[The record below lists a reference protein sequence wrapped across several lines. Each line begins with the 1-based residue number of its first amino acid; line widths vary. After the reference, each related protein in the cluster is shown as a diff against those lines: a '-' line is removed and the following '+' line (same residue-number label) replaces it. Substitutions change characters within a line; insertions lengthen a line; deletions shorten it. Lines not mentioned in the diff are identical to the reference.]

1 MAIMETQASSLG
13 LGLSV
18 IIITKN
24 EAAHIAECLA
34 SVSFAD
40 EIIVVDSGSA
50 DGTVELARKFG
61 ALVHQ
66 FPDWPG
72 FGPQKNRALALAT
85 KDWVFSIDA
94 DERVTPAL
102 REEIIATLR
111 VPRSSGYA
119 VPRLSEFCGKPI
131 RHSGW
136 WPDLVLRLF
145 RRQSGKF
152 TDVLVHE
159 SVSLADGKPGRMHS
173 HLLHYPHPTL
183 DSLIDKVNRYS
194 GDAAK
199 MMFAEGKRAGLP
211 KIVLHSVWT
220 FIRIYFLRLGFL
232 DGRHGFVLAVTA
244 ASGNFLRYSKL
255 MFLVEANEQATKKV
269 KDHQS

>member
-1 MAIMETQASSLG
+1 MAIMETQASRLG
-13 LGLSV
+13 LDLSV

-24 EAAHIAECLA
+24 EAANIAACLA

-40 EIIVVDSGSA
+40 EIIVLDSGST
-50 DGTVELARKFG
+50 DGTVELARSLG
-61 ALVHQ
+61 AQVHQ
-66 FPDWPG
+66 SVDWPG

-85 KDWVFSIDA
+85 KGWVFSIDA

-102 REEIIATLR
+102 REDLIETLR
-111 VPRSSGYA
+111 APTCNGYE
-119 VPRLSEFCGKPI
+119 VLRLSEFCGKPI

-136 WPDLVLRLF
+136 WPDPVLRLL
-145 RRQSGKF
+145 RRGSGKF

-159 SVSLADGKPGRMHS
+159 HITLVDGKPGRLHS

-183 DSLIDKVNRYS
+183 DSLIEKVNRYS
-194 GDAAK
+194 GEAAK
-199 MMFAEGKRAGLP
+199 MMFAQGKRAGIP
-211 KIVLHSVWT
+211 KIILHSMWT

-255 MFLVEANEQATKKV
+255 MFLIETQGQTVSKV
-269 KDHQS
+269 RDQES

>member
-1 MAIMETQASSLG
+1 METQASGLG

-24 EAAHIAECLA
+24 EAAHIAACLA

-40 EIIVVDSGSA
+40 EIVVLDSGST
-50 DGTVELARKFG
+50 DGTVELARSLG
-61 ALVHQ
+61 AQVHQ
-66 FPDWPG
+66 SVDWPG

-102 REEIIATLR
+102 REEIIETLR
-111 VPRSSGYA
+111 APKRNGYE

-136 WPDLVLRLF
+136 WPDPVLRLF
-145 RRQSGKF
+145 RRASGKF
-152 TDVLVHE
+152 NEVLVHE
-159 SVSLADGKPGRMHS
+159 SVSLVDGKPGRMHA

-194 GDAAK
+194 GEAAK

-255 MFLVEANEQATKKV
+255 MFLVETNAQAAKKV

>member
-1 MAIMETQASSLG
+1 MADMETQASRLG

-24 EAAHIAECLA
+24 ESANIADCLA

-40 EIIVVDSGSA
+40 EIIVLDSGST
-50 DGTVELARKFG
+50 DGTVELARNLG
-61 ALVHQ
+61 AQVHTA
-66 FPDWPG
+66 PDWPG

-85 KDWVFSIDA
+85 QEWVFSIDA

-102 REEIIATLR
+102 REEMIETLR
-111 VPRSSGYA
+111 QPMRSGYE
-119 VPRLSEFCGKPI
+119 VMRLSEFCGKPI

-136 WPDLVLRLF
+136 WPDPVLRLF
-145 RRQSGKF
+145 RREAGKF
-152 TDVLVHE
+152 SDVLVHE
-159 SVSLADGKPGRMHS
+159 SVSLSDGKPGRLKS

-183 DSLIDKVNRYS
+183 DSLIDKTNRYS
-194 GDAAK
+194 GEAAK
-199 MMFAEGKRAGLP
+199 MMLAQGKRAGLP
-211 KIVLHSVWT
+211 MIVVHSMWT
-220 FIRIYFLRLGFL
+220 FIRIYFLRLGIL

-255 MFLVEANEQATKKV
+255 MFLAEAKDQAERGKV
-269 KDHQS
+269 AKS

>member
-1 MAIMETQASSLG
+1 METQGSRLG
-13 LGLSV
+13 LNLSV

-24 EAAHIAECLA
+24 EATHIAACLA

-40 EIIVVDSGSA
+40 EIIVLDSGST
-50 DGTVELARKFG
+50 DGTVELARSLG
-61 ALVHQ
+61 AQVHQ
-66 FPDWPG
+66 SGDWPG

-102 REEIIATLR
+102 REEIIETLR
-111 VPRSSGYA
+111 APQRNGYE
-119 VPRLSEFCGKPI
+119 VLRLSEFCGKPI

-136 WPDLVLRLF
+136 WPDPILRLF
-145 RRQSGKF
+145 RRESGKF
-152 TDVLVHE
+152 NDVLVHE
-159 SVSLADGKPGRMHS
+159 SVTLADGKPDRLHS

-194 GDAAK
+194 GEAAK
-199 MMFAEGKRAGLP
+199 MMFAEGERAGLP

-232 DGRHGFVLAVTA
+232 DGRHGFVLAATA

-255 MFLVEANEQATKKV
+255 MFLAETQGQTVSKV
-269 KDHQS
+269 RDQKS

>member
-1 MAIMETQASSLG
+1 METQTSRLG

-24 EAAHIAECLA
+24 EAAHIEACLA

-40 EIIVVDSGSA
+40 EIIVLDSGST
-50 DGTVELARKFG
+50 DGTVEIARGLG
-61 ALVHQ
+61 ATVHQ
-66 FPDWPG
+66 SPDWPG

-85 KDWVFSIDA
+85 QEWVFSIDA
-94 DERVTPAL
+94 DERVTPEL
-102 REEIIATLR
+102 CQEIIDTLR
-111 VPRSSGYA
+111 SPTRTGYE
-119 VPRLSEFCGKPI
+119 VLRLSEFCGKPI

-136 WPDLVLRLF
+136 WPDPVLRLF
-145 RRQSGKF
+145 RRHSGKF
-152 TDVLVHE
+152 NDVLVHE
-159 SVSLADGKPGRMHS
+159 SVSLSDGKPGRFKS

-194 GDAAK
+194 GEAAK
-199 MMFAEGKRAGLP
+199 MMFADGKRAGLP
-211 KIVLHSVWT
+211 MVVVHSVWT
-220 FIRIYFLRLGFL
+220 FIRIYFIKLGLL

-255 MFLVEANEQATKKV
+255 MFLSEASDSSDAQEKNRK
-269 KDHQS
+269 S

>member
-1 MAIMETQASSLG
+1 MAVMETQASGLG

-24 EAAHIAECLA
+24 EAAHIAQCLA

-40 EIIVVDSGSA
+40 EIIVLDSGST
-50 DGTVELARKFG
+50 DSTVELARQAG
-61 ALVHQ
+61 AQVHQ
-66 FPDWPG
+66 SSDWPG
-72 FGPQKNRALALAT
+72 FGIQKNRVLALAT
-85 KDWVFSIDA
+85 KEWVFSIDA

-102 REEIIATLR
+102 RDEIIATLQA
-111 VPRSSGYA
+111 PKCNGYE
-119 VPRLSEFCGKPI
+119 VNRLSEFCGKPI

-136 WPDLVLRLF
+136 WPDPVLRLF
-145 RRQSGKF
+145 RRDSGKF
-152 TDVLVHE
+152 NDVLVHE
-159 SVSLADGKPGRMHS
+159 SVSLSKGKTGHLKS

-183 DSLIDKVNRYS
+183 DSLIDKINRYS

-199 MMFAEGKRAGLP
+199 MMLAKGTRTGVP

-220 FIRIYFLRLGFL
+220 FIRIYFLRLGIL

-255 MFLVEANEQATKKV
+255 MFLVEAKDQAERD
-269 KDHQS
+269 KDRKS